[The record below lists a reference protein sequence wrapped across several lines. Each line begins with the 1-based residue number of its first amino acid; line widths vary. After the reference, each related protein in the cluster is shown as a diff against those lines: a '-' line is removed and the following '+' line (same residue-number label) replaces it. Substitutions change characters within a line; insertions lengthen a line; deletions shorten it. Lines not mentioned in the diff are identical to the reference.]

1 VRQFIDRLL
10 GETRATQQVR
20 TLFGRVRPIPDIQS
34 RNPNLRG
41 FAERTAVNT
50 PLQGTAAD
58 LIKVAMIRIDQK
70 LRDQKLKARM
80 TLQVHD
86 ELLFDVPE
94 DEIDAM
100 RSLVKQEMENVI
112 ELNVPIVVEVGVGQN
127 WRDLKG

>member
-1 VRQFIDRLL
+1 
-10 GETRATQQVR
+10 
-20 TLFGRVRPIPDIQS
+20 
-34 RNPNLRG
+34 
-41 FAERTAVNT
+41 VNT